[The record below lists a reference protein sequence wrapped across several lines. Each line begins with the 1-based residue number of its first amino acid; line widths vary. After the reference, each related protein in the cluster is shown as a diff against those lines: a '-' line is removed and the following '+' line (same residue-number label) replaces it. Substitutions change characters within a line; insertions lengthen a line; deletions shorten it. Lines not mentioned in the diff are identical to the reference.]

1 MVVVVVVVVVMVM
14 VVKGLQLLLL
24 ENGYVLEA
32 QHPLG
37 ASHWLKAL
45 ANLCRGRVPLA
56 GWKPV
61 APALAGSLWR
71 HSLIAGRSSCHS
83 PSRPSC
89 PSSSPG
95 RAPPAGRAPPGPPL
109 SGL

>member
-1 MVVVVVVVVVMVM
+1 MVVVVVVVVMVM

-89 PSSSPG
+89 QSCCPSSTP
-95 RAPPAGRAPPGPPL
+95 GRAPPGPPL

>member
-71 HSLIAGRSSCHS
+71 H
-83 PSRPSC
+83 
-89 PSSSPG
+89 
-95 RAPPAGRAPPGPPL
+95 
-109 SGL
+109 